1 MRGVLRGVAAVV
13 ALVVTGAA
21 FAAEPIRLMRFP
33 DVSGDMIVFS
43 YQGDL
48 WTVSM
53 EGGRAIRLTVHDGFE
68 THPKFS
74 PDGKWIAFSGN
85 YYGGTNVFIIPA
97 EGGEPKQL
105 TYHPSSETVVGWTP
119 DSKVVI
125 FASNRTAYSRF
136 YTELFK
142 VSIDGT
148 FPEKLPV
155 DRGSLASFSPDGK
168 KLVFTRHP
176 TFFWWW
182 KRYKGTFNHD
192 LWVYDFARKSFS
204 KLTDYEGNDTWPMW
218 GRDGKIYFVSD
229 REGIANLFSI
239 DPETREIH
247 QLTHHEVDGVQWP
260 SMSADGRWIVY
271 ENEGKLWRYDVRSG
285 EVKEVVVTAPSDD
298 HFNVQAF
305 VDPSKFI
312 QDWDVSPH
320 AKRVVFDARGE
331 IFSVP
336 VKHGDTRNLTQ
347 TTSAREQHPAWSPDG
362 RWIAYVSDVTGEQ
375 EIYLIDHKREGKQ
388 RRLTQ
393 NAGFK
398 YGLKW
403 SPDGKKILYHTHD
416 HYLRLLDVATKEVKT
431 IAHCLVSTIDDYSW
445 SPDSRWV
452 AYALNQKNYN
462 ADIYIYDVEKGE
474 SKPVIVGATDDF
486 EPVFTPDGKTL
497 VFLSEVLP
505 DKIEIHSV
513 SLLPEEKP
521 PYQKPE
527 DEEEPEEE
535 TGGEKKSDAKKEGNG
550 KDKKKGEKP
559 EKVVVKI
566 DFAGIQD
573 RVRRVPVRADKY
585 RNLLVTDSHFYF
597 LAPMPEPQP
606 GEERKGPGLALFAF
620 DLKELETKKV
630 ADGVSDYRIAAKEK
644 KLVTWDGKSFKL
656 LSANGKSGK
665 GERISLANVT
675 LRVDRRAEWRQIFEE
690 GWRMVRDHFYDPN
703 YHGVDWIGVKNY
715 YESLLPWVRTRE
727 ELNWLMAEMV
737 GELNASHQGVR
748 GGDNPPKVDR
758 YPVALLGAEL
768 EPDYDAGYYRFVRI
782 YKGDKS
788 SRRFYA
794 PLDADYVKI
803 REGDYLL
810 AINGHPV
817 SVRENYLKYL
827 VNQHKNH
834 VELTT
839 NSKPSWEGA
848 IKTRVKPITNDYALR
863 YKAWEDHN
871 RELVEK
877 ASGGKIGYIH
887 LENMGGGDL
896 EKFKK
901 WFEAYRYKEAIILD
915 VRYNGGGGID
925 PQLIDMLERRQY
937 QIVKERHSVALERP
951 LEGFYGKVVVLCN
964 EYSFSDAEVFP
975 SGFKV
980 RKLGTLIGKRT
991 LGFVIAVS
999 PYRLIDGGTI
1009 RKTFIGLWEVDGT
1022 QLESRGA
1029 VPDIEVDNRP
1039 EDELAG
1045 RDGQLEKAISY
1056 LMEQIAKNPRNYNY
1070 PTPIRPR

>member
-1 MRGVLRGVAAVV
+1 MKARGIVLAV
-13 ALVVTGAA
+13 ALQFLSLSMIRAT
-21 FAAEPIRLMRFP
+21 EPIRLMRFP
-33 DVSGDMIVFS
+33 DVHGDRIVFS

-48 WTVSM
+48 WTVSID
-53 EGGRAIRLTVHDGFE
+53 GGRALRLTVHDGFE

-74 PDGKWIAFSGN
+74 PDGKWIAFTGN
-85 YYGGTNVFIIPA
+85 YFGGTNVFVIPSG
-97 EGGEPKQL
+97 GGEPKQL
-105 TYHPSSETVVGWTP
+105 TYHPSAETVVGWTP
-119 DSKVVI
+119 DSKHVI
-125 FASNRTAYSRF
+125 FSSNRTAYSRF
-136 YTELFK
+136 YTELFR
-142 VSIDGT
+142 VSTEGT
-148 FPEKLPV
+148 YPEKLPV
-155 DRGSLASFSPDGK
+155 DRGSLASFSPDGDK
-168 KLVFTRHP
+168 IVFTRHP

-192 LWVYDFARKSFS
+192 LWVYDFGSKQFA

-218 GRDGKIYFVSD
+218 GRDGLIYFVSD
-229 REGIANLFSI
+229 RDGVANLYSI
-239 DPETREIH
+239 DPNTRLIRR
-247 QLTHHEVDGVQWP
+247 LTHHDKDGVQWP

-271 ENEGKLWRYDVRSG
+271 ENEGRLWRYDVRTG

-298 HFNVQAF
+298 HFNVHAF
-305 VDPSKFI
+305 VDPTEFI

-336 VKHGDTRNLTQ
+336 VKNGDTRNLTQ

-362 RWIAYVSDVTGEQ
+362 KWIAYVSDVSGEQ
-375 EIYLIDHKREGKQ
+375 EIYIVDHKREEKPK
-388 RRLTQ
+388 RLTED
-393 NAGFK
+393 AGFK

-403 SPDGKKILYHTHD
+403 SPNGKMLLYHTHD
-416 HYLRLLDVATKEVKT
+416 HYLRLLHVESREVKT

-462 ADIYIYDVEKGE
+462 ADIYIYDVQTGK
-474 SKPVIVGATDDF
+474 SIPVITGATDDF
-486 EPVFTPDGKTL
+486 QPVFTPDGKTL

-505 DKIEIHSV
+505 EQIELHSV

-521 PYQKPE
+521 PYEKPE
-527 DEEEPEEE
+527 DEEEVAE
-535 TGGEKKSDAKKEGNG
+535 
-550 KDKKKGEKP
+550 EKP
-559 EKVVVKI
+559 EADEKEDAERDKKAEKERKEVIVKI
-566 DFAGIQD
+566 DFEGLQD
-573 RVRRVPVRADKY
+573 RVRRVPVKAGRY
-585 RNLLVTDSHFYF
+585 RNLQVTDSHYYF
-597 LAPMPEPQP
+597 LAPMPEPNP
-606 GEERKGPGLALFAF
+606 GDQRRGPGWALYAF
-620 DLKELETKKV
+620 DLKELKTNRIAE
-630 ADGVSDYRIAAKEK
+630 GISDYRIAAKEK
-644 KLVTWDGKSFKL
+644 KLVTWDGTRFRL
-656 LSANGKSGK
+656 LKANGKDDK
-665 GERISLANVT
+665 GEAIGLTNVS

-703 YHGVDWIGVKNY
+703 YHGVDWPGVKEY

-748 GGDNPPKVDR
+748 GGDNPPEVDR

-768 EPDYDAGYYRFVRI
+768 EPDYKAGFYRFVRI

-788 SRRFYA
+788 SERFYA

-817 SVRENYLKYL
+817 TAHENYLKYL

-839 NSKPSWEGA
+839 NRRPTWEGA
-848 IKTRVKPITNDYALR
+848 IKTRIKPITNDYALR

-937 QIVKERHSVALERP
+937 QTIKERHSVPLERP

-1022 QLESRGA
+1022 QLESLGA
-1029 VPDIEVDNRP
+1029 IPDIEVDNGP

-1045 RDGQLEKAISY
+1045 RDRQLEKAISY